1 VVLQQ
6 QHDEWQDSRS
16 RFSQQWMALLDR
28 ANKLDSSTCFLP
40 VGLPDAAGPGFHVP
54 LHHPW
59 DLTSGLYLV
68 WFARR
73 IAPCTLIAWRYQLWR
88 WTMAGAGR
96 GSFILN
102 SHRLGYHC
110 LSMFWLSPAILMGAW
125 RLEQSR
131 FRNRAAAK
139 PQHARAGRV
148 GVRYPVATLALPPRD
163 PLQLVLRVVVG
174 RLPAMS
180 DQSAEAE
187 QLYRRALQLKEHL

>member
-1 VVLQQ
+1 MVLQQ

-16 RFSQQWMALLDR
+16 RFSQQSMALLDR
-28 ANKLDSSTCFLP
+28 ANKPDSPTCFLP

-54 LHHPW
+54 LHHPVGLNISTVLGMVCET
-59 DLTSGLYLV
+59 DRPLYLDCLAIPV
-68 WFARR
+68 MALDHGRR
-73 IAPCTLIAWRYQLWR
+73 R
-88 WTMAGAGR
+88 AGWLHPELPPA
-96 GSFILN
+96 
-102 SHRLGYHC
+102 GYHC

-148 GVRYPVATLALPPRD
+148 GVRYPIARLALPPRD

-174 RLPAMS
+174 RLPTVS